1 MNTLDMLTIYDLI
14 RITGKGLTYILVMV
28 ALVKF
33 IFWM

>member
-1 MNTLDMLTIYDLI
+1 MNYLDMLNLYDAI
-14 RITGKGLTYILVMV
+14 RIVGKALTYILVII

>member
-1 MNTLDMLTIYDLI
+1 MNYLDMLNLYDAI
-14 RITGKGLTYILVMV
+14 RILGKGLTYILVMI